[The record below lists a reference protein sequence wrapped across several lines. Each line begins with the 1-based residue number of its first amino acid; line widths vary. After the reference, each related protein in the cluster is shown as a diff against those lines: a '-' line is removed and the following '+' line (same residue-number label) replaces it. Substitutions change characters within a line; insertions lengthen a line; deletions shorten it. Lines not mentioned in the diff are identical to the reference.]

1 MILSVKS
8 ALVGAGLASIVAAN
22 PLPQMGPSGGGTI
35 TRAPPWRLNPYP
47 EYTSYCTSTTTRIW
61 TQQSIP
67 MPPPDVITV
76 TKFEKLERELVHK
89 AVDCGPGCAYVEL
102 AMHVTNFD
110 HPHPGYIGPTD
121 FKYVFN
127 ELKSTVT
134 YTHIHCS
141 GWKVPPPRH
150 QDAKKRE
157 LGGGAADELMEYVD
171 FKNDSGVLFQGDGD
185 CTARVL
191 QVPKLNI
198 GPTRTI
204 FTTTTTTDR
213 IVNCGICTN
222 NSPTPIPLGV
232 PPVAVFKTTVTA
244 VEPYTETELVCGTP
258 TTSTSIEEP
267 AKATATTTTSVIN
280 TITKESIT
288 TVTVTKA
295 SAESIVA
302 AVSASA
308 SAATAS
314 SQTTVQ
320 GIVSHTD
327 IPVGTML
334 PDCILTYALQADHQG
349 STKTVYTS
357 TVTQTKQRACG
368 QCALVWWQEPS
379 EPTITSFVETVT
391 KKGVKTET
399 ALVCSE
405 DKE

>member
-1 MILSVKS
+1 MILSLKS

-35 TRAPPWRLNPYP
+35 TRPPPWRLNPYP

-76 TKFEKLERELVHK
+76 TRFKKLEREVVHK

-121 FKYVFN
+121 FKYVTK

-157 LGGGAADELMEYVD
+157 IGGGAADELMEYVD
-171 FKNDSGVLFQGDGD
+171 FENDSGVLFQGDGD

-204 FTTTTTTDR
+204 FTTTVTTDR
-213 IVNCGICTN
+213 IVNCGTCTN

-258 TTSTSIEEP
+258 ATSTSIEES
-267 AKATATTTTSVIN
+267 AKATATTTTTSVIN

-295 SAESIVA
+295 SAESI
-302 AVSASA
+302 
-308 SAATAS
+308 ATAP

-327 IPVGTML
+327 ISVGTML

-368 QCALVWWQEPS
+368 QCALVWWQEP

>member
-1 MILSVKS
+1 MILSTKS
-8 ALVGAGLASIVAAN
+8 ALLAAGLASVAAAN
-22 PLPQMGPSGGGTI
+22 PLPQRGPSGGGTI
-35 TRAPPWRLNPYP
+35 TRPPPFLLNPYP
-47 EYTSYCTSTTTRIW
+47 EYTSYCTSTSTKIW

-67 MPPPDVITV
+67 MPPPDVITI
-76 TKFEKLERELVHK
+76 TRYKKLESELVHK

-110 HPHPGYIGPTD
+110 HPHLGYIGPTG
-121 FKYVFN
+121 FKYVTK
-127 ELKSTVT
+127 ELKSTIT
-134 YTHIHCS
+134 YTHVHCS
-141 GWKVPPPRH
+141 GWKVPPPRF

-171 FKNDSGVLFQGDGD
+171 FENDSGVLVDGGEN

-213 IVNCGICTN
+213 IVNCGTCTN
-222 NSPTPIPLGV
+222 NSPIPIPLGV

-258 TTSTSIEEP
+258 TTSTSIEGP
-267 AKATATTTTSVIN
+267 AKATATTSIIN

-295 SAESIVA
+295 SAESIAA
-302 AVSASA
+302 AVSAT
-308 SAATAS
+308 TAS
-314 SQTTVQ
+314 SQDTVQ

-327 IPVGTML
+327 IPVGTIL
-334 PDCILTYALQADHQG
+334 PDCVLTYALQADLQG

-357 TVTQTKQRACG
+357 TITHTKHRACG

-391 KKGVKTET
+391 KKGAKTET
-399 ALVCSE
+399 VLVCTE
-405 DKE
+405 DKA